1 MYSIFVSLAEQD
13 IFSEL
18 YTNDS
23 QYISGDSSERQTP
36 QPVSIFS
43 ILYHRTITCH
53 VCIFYYEHNCFDQEP
68 THSIAEEFTRRV
80 NEVANQSS
88 ASESVSKS
96 NYVTKN
102 ELSPPTTCGIQPQ
115 SNAITSINNNV
126 VKSEILPINESK
138 NLGPDVAVEPNET
151 PVVSAISDSPVI
163 VPKMAMNI
171 KQLQKSSEQ
180 NISQSVI
187 DKSLPSNKQ
196 HKQSKSKP
204 VVPHIEDF
212 EKPSEVTPSVGN
224 IANVN
229 TIPATTSAPVAALAS
244 LPAPMTTPA
253 PTPVPVLGPTPEPTP
268 MPSAGLASAPAV
280 MPVPALASVAN
291 PVPSAPAPQPQR
303 VPRERIIKSEEKEKD
318 KNKDKEISQEKES
331 ASVSGKPNGPTPSD
345 GKYNLQCDAGM
356 FISI

>member
-1 MYSIFVSLAEQD
+1 MNI
-13 IFSEL
+13 
-18 YTNDS
+18 
-23 QYISGDSSERQTP
+23 
-36 QPVSIFS
+36 
-43 ILYHRTITCH
+43 
-53 VCIFYYEHNCFDQEP
+53 NCFHQES

-88 ASESVSKS
+88 TSESVSKS

-126 VKSEILPINESK
+126 VKSEIITINEIK

-163 VPKMAMNI
+163 VPKMAMNV

-180 NISQSVI
+180 NISQSVL
-187 DKSLPSNKQ
+187 DKNLPSNKQ

-212 EKPSEVTPSVGN
+212 EKPSEVVTASIGN

-229 TIPATTSAPVAALAS
+229 AIPATTCPPAAALAS
-244 LPAPMTTPA
+244 LPALAPTPA
-253 PTPVPVLGPTPEPTP
+253 PAPAVALVPAPMPEPAPVPTPAHTSGPV
-268 MPSAGLASAPAV
+268 SAPAV
-280 MPVPALASVAN
+280 MPVPALASAAN
-291 PVPSAPAPQPQR
+291 PVQSTPAPQPQR
-303 VPRERIIKSEEKEKD
+303 IPRERIKSEEKDKD
-318 KNKDKEISQEKES
+318 KNKDKEICQEKES
-331 ASVSGKPNGPTPSD
+331 APVTSKPNGPIPSK
-345 GKYNLQCDAGM
+345 GEYNFQFDASM
-356 FISI
+356 LISI